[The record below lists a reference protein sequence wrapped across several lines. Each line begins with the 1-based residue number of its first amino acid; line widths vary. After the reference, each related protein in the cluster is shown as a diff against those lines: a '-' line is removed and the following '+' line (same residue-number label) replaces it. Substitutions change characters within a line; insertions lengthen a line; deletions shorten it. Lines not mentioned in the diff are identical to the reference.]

1 MDADQENEG
10 YTTRLWTS
18 QENTQK
24 HSVPWPVWTSSVFLD
39 LSGHLSQKRS
49 VPRPVWTSF
58 RYASSRWH
66 SRLVWDKSCNSSNCR
81 HIKGKRISTRLW
93 KQKKTHIKKKS
104 RTIFGLRQIALP
116 MTFAD
121 NCIILDGKCVTHA
134 LTIDKITTPP
144 EMDMIMYKTLCF
156 SLWVVHFRHVWY
168 SPFLYW
174 YSRLHG

>member
-1 MDADQENEG
+1 M
-10 YTTRLWTS
+10 RLWTS
-18 QENTQK
+18 QENAQK
-24 HSVPWPVWTSSVFLD
+24 HSVPRPVWTSFTEAQCSSTCLDIFHRSAVFLD

-66 SRLVWDKSCNSSNCR
+66 SRLVCDKSCNSSNCR

-144 EMDMIMYKTLCF
+144 EMDMIMYKTCF
-156 SLWVVHFRHVWY
+156 SL
-168 SPFLYW
+168 
-174 YSRLHG
+174 